1 MLNEITIKFETDRE
15 LTEDEISD
23 LIRAVVVQ
31 VEEPADCEGSD
42 VEYTTSNITNR
53 FENDSVIVSETYSPV
68 MVQANI
74 TTK

>member
-31 VEEPADCEGSD
+31 VEEPADCDGSD